1 MLTRSVPYNGQFLVG
16 FSKKIT
22 LIISKA
28 MKPDAAGEKK
38 KAVIYG
44 YRYDTKTKG
53 GENVSQQRKI
63 YKCKKPPL

>member
-1 MLTRSVPYNGQFLVG
+1 MRSVPHNGQFLVG

-44 YRYDTKTKG
+44 YR
-53 GENVSQQRKI
+53 
-63 YKCKKPPL
+63 

>member
-1 MLTRSVPYNGQFLVG
+1 MYLHALTAANDVCATQWAVSSWI
-16 FSKKIT
+16 SKKIT

-44 YRYDTKTKG
+44 YR
-53 GENVSQQRKI
+53 
-63 YKCKKPPL
+63 